1 MKCFLSE
8 LCEET
13 QLGESGQGESLPSVI
28 PRLRG
33 RHPEQPNIII
43 VNKNTANTFMPLS
56 CYREFILPAA
66 YHELHMNSAAF
77 HLFKRRRKHDILL
90 DAVVE
95 LLFSQPPH
103 LLESESR
110 FAARTTG

>member
-1 MKCFLSE
+1 MKCLLSE

-13 QLGESGQGESLPSVI
+13 QLGESGHGESLPSVT

-66 YHELHMNSAAF
+66 YHQLHMNAAAF
-77 HLFKRRRKHDILL
+77 HLFKRRRGHDILL
-90 DAVVE
+90 DAVVGH
-95 LLFSQPPH
+95 LFIQHQH

-110 FAARTTG
+110 SAARTTG

>member
-33 RHPEQPNIII
+33 LHPEQPNIII

-66 YHELHMNSAAF
+66 YHKLHMNADAL
-77 HLFKRRRKHDILL
+77 HLFKRHREQDILL
-90 DAVVE
+90 DAVVG
-95 LLFSQPPH
+95 LLFSQHPH
-103 LLESESR
+103 ALESESH
-110 FAARTTG
+110 FAAGTTG